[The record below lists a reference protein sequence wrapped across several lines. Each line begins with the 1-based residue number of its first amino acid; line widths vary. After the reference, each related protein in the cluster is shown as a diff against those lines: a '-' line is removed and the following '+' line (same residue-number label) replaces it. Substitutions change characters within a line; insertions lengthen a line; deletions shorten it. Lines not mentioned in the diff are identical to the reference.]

1 MAATTGEPDRATL
14 YHRSRPPY
22 ADDVADFAVRD
33 VSGGMFAVVA
43 DIGCGTGLS
52 TRTFARIAQGIVAV
66 EPNAGMRSIARSSLA
81 NLRATVVA
89 GSAEATGIAP
99 ASVDLLVAASCFEW
113 FNRRRAA
120 REFRRVLA
128 PSGQVLLMWNH
139 RVVVNHIS
147 HELDRLWLR
156 HMGPRLGPTRSEID
170 HALVPAFLGPRYTK
184 FTKIDYHRFDL
195 CRLADFANSSSYA
208 PQQPQQRRLRAL
220 DEALRAFHARHE
232 SDGAVSLPF
241 ETVAFVGHPALWPH
255 RTE

>member
-1 MAATTGEPDRATL
+1 MAATTDEHDRATL

-22 ADDVADFAVRD
+22 ADDVAGFAVRD

-52 TRTFARIAQGIVAV
+52 TRTFARIAQSLVAV
-66 EPNAGMRSIARSSLA
+66 EPNPEMRSVARSSLA

-89 GSAEATGIAP
+89 GSAEATGIES

-113 FNRRRAA
+113 FNRRQTS

-128 PSGQVLLMWNH
+128 PGGKVLLMWNH
-139 RVVVNHIS
+139 RVVVDHVS

-156 HMGPRLGPTRSEID
+156 HMGPRLGPSRSEID
-170 HALVPAFLGPRYTK
+170 HALVPTFLGPHCTK
-184 FTKIDYHRFDL
+184 FSKIDYHQFDL
-195 CRLADFANSSSYA
+195 FRLADFAYSSSYS
-208 PQQPQQRRLRAL
+208 PQPPQLRRLRAL
-220 DEALRAFHARHE
+220 NEDLRAFHAKHE

-241 ETVAFVGHPALWPH
+241 ETVAFSGTLL
-255 RTE
+255 